1 MSRFIRQSIKQNPEA
16 SYLYQPVLIMSKVQD
31 ALFIQRALTVSVRR
45 TLELHTSILVV
56 LLLHLLAIVLV
67 NLDLSS
73 LLFPASLG
81 LLLRDDNLVTV
92 IVGHS
97 SSSRLALTT
106 LLCGAGLGFSRLAFL
121 RHVSVNVCTRENAQ
135 SYFRRCHNRVDVLTG
150 SLACLL
156 DFLLLFVQHDLACL
170 DGTAFRQSEF
180 RPRDCTSFGD
190 DLEEEAGL

>member
-1 MSRFIRQSIKQNPEA
+1 VK
-16 SYLYQPVLIMSKVQD
+16 
-31 ALFIQRALTVSVRR
+31 R
-45 TLELHTSILVV
+45 TLELNTSIIVV
-56 LLLHLLAIVLV
+56 LFLHLLAIVLV
-67 NLDLSS
+67 NLGLSS
-73 LLFPASLG
+73 LLFPATLG
-81 LLLRDDNLVTV
+81 LLLRDNDLVAV

-106 LLCGAGLGFSRLAFL
+106 LLRGAGLGVSRLALL
-121 RHVSVNVCTRENAQ
+121 RHVSVNVCIREIVQ
-135 SYFRRCHNRVDVLTG
+135 TYLRRCHIRVEVLTG

-156 DFLLLFVQHDLACL
+156 NSLLLFVEHDLACL